1 MWVFLL
7 VASAERLS
15 KSDEGYRF
23 INDYF
28 PQYDGSGIFLVQ
40 SAMLDLG
47 IRIYDTRKK
56 HEAVFHRN
64 CYKKVL
70 QYSAKF

>member
-1 MWVFLL
+1 MCVFLQ
-7 VASAERLS
+7 VASGERLS
-15 KSDEGYRF
+15 KSDEGYCF

-28 PQYDGSGIFLVQ
+28 PQYDGTGKFLVQ

-47 IRIYDTRKK
+47 IGIYDTLKK

-64 CYKKVL
+64 YYKKVL